1 VRLCGSVLV
10 RHQQSHVGAIPRG
23 CKGRSFNCLT
33 FLEHT
38 MAAPPSP
45 SQVEPPP
52 APDPQRTAEARAA
65 FTAHLTSIGNSHIS
79 PLEARVS
86 DISKN
91 SIAIS
96 KQEDDV
102 AKQMKKLAD
111 ESKKHQKVVDDAAG
125 KLKELG
131 DIQNWAEVLERDM
144 LVIEKALQMGEGED
158 SGWETDEGTSNGEQE
173 GQHLAKGDDK
183 GKGKAEVKEEASR
196 RQ

>member
-1 VRLCGSVLV
+1 
-10 RHQQSHVGAIPRG
+10 
-23 CKGRSFNCLT
+23 
-33 FLEHT
+33 

-52 APDPQRTAEARAA
+52 VPDPQRTAEARAA

-86 DISKN
+86 DINKN

-102 AKQMKKLAD
+102 AKQTKKLAD
-111 ESKKHQKVVDDAAG
+111 ESKKHQKVVDDAAV

-158 SGWETDEGTSNGEQE
+158 SGWETDEGMSNGEQE
-173 GQHLAKGDDK
+173 GQHLANGDDK
-183 GKGKAEVKEEASR
+183 GKGKAEVKEEASS

>member
-1 VRLCGSVLV
+1 M
-10 RHQQSHVGAIPRG
+10 
-23 CKGRSFNCLT
+23 T
-33 FLEHT
+33 
-38 MAAPPSP
+38 APSSP
-45 SQVEPPP
+45 SQAEPAP

-86 DISKN
+86 DINKN

-102 AKQMKKLAD
+102 DKQTKKLAD

-158 SGWETDEGTSNGEQE
+158 SGWETDEGAEEESQTLVDPD
-173 GQHLAKGDDK
+173 HKDK
-183 GKGKAEVKEEASR
+183 RRAEVKEQTSHND
-196 RQ
+196 